1 MLKYYHYY
9 YLITMLTLVQV
20 YSAVNVAGESVKD
33 KGMWDE
39 VNEWLSQ
46 RR

>member
-1 MLKYYHYY
+1 MLKYYHYS
-9 YLITMLTLVQV
+9 YLITLLTPVQV
-20 YSAVNVAGESVKD
+20 YSAVSVAAERVKD
-33 KGMWDE
+33 RAMWDD

>member
-1 MLKYYHYY
+1 
-9 YLITMLTLVQV
+9 MLTYCHYSYLMPMLTPVQV
-20 YSAVNVAGESVKD
+20 YSAVSVAGESVKD

>member
-1 MLKYYHYY
+1 MLTHYHYS
-9 YLITMLTLVQV
+9 YLIPILTPVQV
-20 YSAVNVAGESVKD
+20 YSAVSVAGASVKD